1 MTPLQIR
8 ITDNETRL
16 TAAAVPYGLAM
27 ISELEFA
34 FLVDV
39 DGEMVVMTPYEF
51 ACRDASCRP
60 PTSGGTGGSRKS
72 GESGAAEGSDGP
84 VYSKVYLPKKGYIGS
99 AEHDADVSVVTGSGA
114 GGSVRSDGIL
124 SEPWLDEQGDVV
136 LTAKENKGA
145 ADKLAKFG
153 TSEAEWSVNV
163 AKIAQNSMDANP
175 AQAIRDS
182 KWYSHEHETWGAPL
196 AKEHGVTV
204 DQVMGIASATSTNKT
219 WDGVKSSNKETVEN
233 ILRILKEDKKI
244 TITPEQAA
252 AYNQFSIDKP
262 SGGGKYGPKAIESG
276 EFKPS
281 QLSSGTLARV
291 MGSGYNIGG
300 QYFTDGLFK
309 AFSVARGE
317 LSPNVAIPSLKQ
329 RSFVNNLTHPTKDY
343 SSTNDFW
350 MVRALMGNKPLNL
363 RKGEGPETIRAWE
376 KATGD
381 KPNSFIGTR
390 GSGSS
395 SLFAVATRASKTA
408 LKDLAG
414 QDKRFRG
421 MLTHEFQA
429 LVWVQMQ
436 REYKAAGLEE

>member
-1 MTPLQIR
+1 MVLPLQIR
-8 ITDNETRL
+8 ITDNDVHLE
-16 TAAAVPYGLAM
+16 ASGVPYGVSMLD
-27 ISELEFA
+27 ELEFA
-34 FLVDV
+34 FLVDI
-39 DGEMVVMTPYEF
+39 DDETVVMSPYEF
-51 ACRDASCRP
+51 ACHDASCRP
-60 PTSGGTGGSRKS
+60 PGSGGTGGSKS
-72 GESGAAEGSDGP
+72 VGGAAGGDGP
-84 VYSKVYLPKKGYIGS
+84 VYSKVYAPKGKYVGA
-99 AEHDADVSVVTGSGA
+99 AEHASDVAVVTGSGK
-114 GGSVRSDGIL
+114 GGSVRHDGIL
-124 SEPWLDEQGDVV
+124 SEPWLDENGNVT
-136 LTAKENKGA
+136 LNAKEDKAAAGA
-145 ADKLAKFG
+145 LAKFG
-153 TSEAEWSVNV
+153 TSEAEWSANV
-163 AKIAQNSMDANP
+163 AKIAKNSMDNDP

-182 KWYSHEHETWGAPL
+182 KWYSHEHDTWGAPL
-196 AKEHGVTV
+196 AAEHGITV

-219 WDGVKSSNKETVEN
+219 WDGVKSSNKETVGN
-233 ILRILKEDKKI
+233 ILKILKEDKPV
-244 TITPEQAA
+244 TITKEQAD

-262 SGGGKYGPKAIESG
+262 SGGGKYGPKSIEAG

-309 AFSVARGE
+309 AFSIARGE
-317 LSPNVAIPSLKQ
+317 LEPNVAIPSLKQ

-350 MVRALMGNKPLNL
+350 MVRALMGTKPLNL
-363 RKGEGPETIRAWE
+363 RKGQPPETVRAWE
-376 KATGD
+376 KETGD

-408 LKDLAG
+408 LKNLAG
-414 QDKRFRG
+414 QDKRFSG

-436 REYKAAGLEE
+436 REYAAAGLEG